1 MVNALPP
8 INGNQSGTAPQRVR
22 PSAPPKLFIVGSSA
36 ADQLPDL
43 PPAEVLDA
51 LDTAARVLGELD
63 RNNVQFRI
71 EHDPAT
77 QQIRV
82 HVGADGKAEREIPP
96 QRLLNILAGDTASLA
111 VDSAT
116 GAA

>member
-1 MVNALPP
+1 MVYALPP
-8 INGNQSGTAPQRVR
+8 INGNQSGIAPQGAR
-22 PSAPPKLFIVGSSA
+22 PSAPPKLFVVGSPA

-63 RNNVQFRI
+63 RNQIQFRI

-77 QQIRV
+77 QQVRV
-82 HVGADGKAEREIPP
+82 HVVADGKAEREIHP
-96 QRLLNILAGDTASLA
+96 QRLLNILAGDTSSLA
-111 VDSAT
+111 ADKNMSTA
-116 GAA
+116 